1 MAENITQKTSVQI
14 GLVVAMVGSIATSAY
29 FIGILS
35 NRVAQNER
43 NISEIRSNVI
53 DYPTRNE
60 FNSFKNEVLS
70 AVEGTNRQI
79 SSLVDVLKKN

>member
-1 MAENITQKTSVQI
+1 
-14 GLVVAMVGSIATSAY
+14 MVGSIATSAY